1 MVLRMIYRQASFAGL
16 AVVCALSL
24 GSALPVL
31 AQQVPSPTTT
41 TDKTTTTTTETQTY
55 DSPNW
60 QAPRG
65 YEVAYPESGTPNMVA
80 RQGYAAGFV
89 QGGADISRGQKFRPT
104 ENHAYAHARIPKGM
118 DKDQFHEQFKES
130 FVKGYTNAYK
140 NQ

>member
-1 MVLRMIYRQASFAGL
+1 MILRMIHRQAAFTGL
-16 AVVCALSL
+16 AFACALSL
-24 GSALPVL
+24 GSALPTL
-31 AQQVPSPTTT
+31 AQDPSAPTT

-65 YEVAYPESGTPNMVA
+65 YDAAYPESGTPNMVA

-89 QGGADISRGQKFRPT
+89 QGQADLGRGQTFRPT

-118 DKDQFHEQFKES
+118 DKDQFKQQFKES
-130 FVKGYTNAYK
+130 FVKGYSNAYK

>member
-1 MVLRMIYRQASFAGL
+1 MIYRQASFTGL
-16 AVVCALSL
+16 AFVCALSL
-24 GSALPVL
+24 GSTLPVL
-31 AQQVPSPTTT
+31 AQDHPTTT
-41 TDKTTTTTTETQTY
+41 NQTTTTTTETQTY

-60 QAPRG
+60 QSPRG
-65 YEVAYPESGTPNMVA
+65 YDTAYPESGTPNMVA

-89 QGGADISRGQKFRPT
+89 QGQADLARGQKFRPT

-130 FVKGYTNAYK
+130 FVKGYSNAYK

>member
-1 MVLRMIYRQASFAGL
+1 MMIGNIYRQARFTGL
-16 AVVCALSL
+16 AFVCALSL
-24 GSALPVL
+24 GSTLPML
-31 AQQVPSPTTT
+31 AQTPTTT

-89 QGGADISRGQKFRPT
+89 QGQADVARGQKFRPT

-118 DKDQFHEQFKES
+118 DKDQFHDQFKES
-130 FVKGYTNAYK
+130 FVKGYSNAYK

>member
-1 MVLRMIYRQASFAGL
+1 MILRMIHRQAGFTGL
-16 AVVCALSL
+16 AFACALSL
-24 GSALPVL
+24 GSALPMQ
-31 AQQVPSPTTT
+31 AQTPTTT
-41 TDKTTTTTTETQTY
+41 TEVQTY

-89 QGGADISRGQKFRPT
+89 QGQADLARGQTFRPT

-118 DKDQFHEQFKES
+118 DKDQFKQQFKES
-130 FVKGYTNAYK
+130 FVKGYSNAYK

>member
-1 MVLRMIYRQASFAGL
+1 MIIRMIHRQAGFTGL
-16 AVVCALSL
+16 AFACALSL
-24 GSALPVL
+24 GSALPMQ
-31 AQQVPSPTTT
+31 AQTPTTT
-41 TDKTTTTTTETQTY
+41 TEVQTY

-65 YEVAYPESGTPNMVA
+65 YDTAYPESGTPNMVA

-89 QGGADISRGQKFRPT
+89 QGQADLARGQTFRPT

-118 DKDQFHEQFKES
+118 DKDQFKQQFKES
-130 FVKGYTNAYK
+130 FVKGYSNAYK

>member
-1 MVLRMIYRQASFAGL
+1 MILRMIHRQAGFTGL
-16 AVVCALSL
+16 AFACALSL
-24 GSALPVL
+24 GSSLPMQ
-31 AQQVPSPTTT
+31 AQTPTTT
-41 TDKTTTTTTETQTY
+41 TEVQTY

-65 YEVAYPESGTPNMVA
+65 YDTAYPESGTPNMVA

-89 QGGADISRGQKFRPT
+89 QGQADLARGQTFRPT

-118 DKDQFHEQFKES
+118 DKDQFHQQFKES
-130 FVKGYTNAYK
+130 FVKGYSNAYK

>member
-1 MVLRMIYRQASFAGL
+1 MILRLIHRQAGFTGL
-16 AVVCALSL
+16 AFACALSL
-24 GSALPVL
+24 GSTLPMQ
-31 AQQVPSPTTT
+31 AQAAGTTT
-41 TDKTTTTTTETQTY
+41 QQTTTTTTATY
-55 DSPNW
+55 DSPDW
-60 QAPRG
+60 KSPRG

-89 QGGADISRGQKFRPT
+89 QGQADLARGSSFRPT

-118 DKDQFHEQFKES
+118 DKDMFHTQFKES

>member
-1 MVLRMIYRQASFAGL
+1 MILRMIHRQAGFTGL
-16 AVVCALSL
+16 AFVCALSL
-24 GSALPVL
+24 GSTPPMQ
-31 AQQVPSPTTT
+31 AQDPSTTT
-41 TDKTTTTTTETQTY
+41 KQQTTTTTTETQTY

-89 QGGADISRGQKFRPT
+89 QGQADIARGSSYRPT

-118 DKDQFHEQFKES
+118 DKDQFNQQFKES
-130 FVKGYTNAYK
+130 FVKGYSNAYK

>member
-1 MVLRMIYRQASFAGL
+1 MILRMIHRQAGFTGL
-16 AVVCALSL
+16 AFACALSL
-24 GSALPVL
+24 GSALPMQ
-31 AQQVPSPTTT
+31 AQTPTTT
-41 TDKTTTTTTETQTY
+41 TEVQTY

>member
-1 MVLRMIYRQASFAGL
+1 MILRMIHRQAGFTGL
-16 AVVCALSL
+16 AFACALSL
-24 GSALPVL
+24 GSALPMQ
-31 AQQVPSPTTT
+31 AQTPTTT
-41 TDKTTTTTTETQTY
+41 TEVQTY

-65 YEVAYPESGTPNMVA
+65 YDTAYPESGTPNMVA

-89 QGGADISRGQKFRPT
+89 QGQADLGRGQTYRPT

-118 DKDQFHEQFKES
+118 DKDQFHQQFKES
-130 FVKGYTNAYK
+130 FVKGYSNAYK